1 MLDCKNALAL
11 QCRKRSPVRGGVPA
25 EVLPRIR
32 LRLPHLR
39 AVRHSK
45 GKHDETRNEECV
57 CNNHL
62 KNDLKSSF
70 IDTGSRDSHD
80 WVREAAFS
88 DEDIRRRDAKYPPSS
103 HSAIRI

>member
-11 QCRKRSPVRGGVPA
+11 QCRKRSPVREGVPA

-32 LRLPHLR
+32 LPLPHLR

-57 CNNHL
+57 SN
-62 KNDLKSSF
+62 NDLRNSF

-88 DEDIRRRDAKYPPSS
+88 DEEIRRRDAKYPPKS